1 MSAIVMH
8 QIKSLQMQYQVTGKY
23 YPSELDFLLNCVTI
37 KQNDY
42 IYIAALLAFTEASD
56 EAIDYLLDH
65 HETLLQRPKYLLIP
79 MLVCADY
86 VRCYTFCFDC
96 LETSSDEDEVGI
108 LVYSLSSTHFLI
120 MPLIIERLITD
131 SSVFLDRLK
140 LLLKKMGFKQVEE
153 YLALLPSIPHE
164 RIFRDVFGNQ
174 LIDQI
179 KR

>member
-96 LETSSDEDEVGI
+96 FEQIHSVCKI
-108 LVYSLSSTHFLI
+108 LSSTHFLI